1 MGNEMLFVAP
11 LVAAVYFSRSSVFSV
26 FNWFLACQLVL
37 LLFSRTA
44 PDLLTTIV
52 LATSCFRC

>member
-1 MGNEMLFVAP
+1 MAL